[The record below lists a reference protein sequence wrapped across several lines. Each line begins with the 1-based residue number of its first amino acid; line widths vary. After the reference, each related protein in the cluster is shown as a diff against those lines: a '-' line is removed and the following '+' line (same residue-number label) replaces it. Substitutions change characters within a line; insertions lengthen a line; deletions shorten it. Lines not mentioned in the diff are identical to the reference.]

1 MQSRLIN
8 GQNYLNTS
16 HIKDMG
22 SRYPWSTPD
31 VQTVA
36 NVTKRFYNLQTWGE
50 GHCEVKWPSARWK
63 PLHELDISVFLC
75 FFPYKFVI
83 NPRPGGGLCQ
93 LRHGVCVGGR
103 VHVTSNQPP
112 PSNSKAKRAR
122 KTQKKKSLESSRQF
136 FRKYFSHFFATTKN
150 GDSWAQTS
158 QIFLKFRRNLT
169 LLQKT
174 FIISETIND
183 RENLKKALESQ
194 WNSLLLKW
202 RQIWPEVNGLAS
214 GGHQNS
220 KQVFCRKL
228 VLPITFLFSK
238 IGEWSKRH
246 RVCLVKPNLFIYDMT
261 SKGQRKDFTW
271 GQGHEVTQVGHVA
284 YHKICLD

>member
-1 MQSRLIN
+1 M
-8 GQNYLNTS
+8 
-16 HIKDMG
+16 K
-22 SRYPWSTPD
+22 
-31 VQTVA
+31 
-36 NVTKRFYNLQTWGE
+36 YNLPLITSTVSICHNNAFVSFEIQTPQ
-50 GHCEVKWPSARWK
+50 GH
-63 PLHELDISVFLC
+63 HI
-75 FFPYKFVI
+75 Y
-83 NPRPGGGLCQ
+83 N
-93 LRHGVCVGGR
+93 
-103 VHVTSNQPP
+103 VHITYV
-112 PSNSKAKRAR
+112 A
-122 KTQKKKSLESSRQF
+122 
-136 FRKYFSHFFATTKN
+136 SHT
-150 GDSWAQTS
+150 QTS

-169 LLQKT
+169 SLQKT

-202 RQIWPEVNGLAS
+202 RQIWPEVNGLTS

-246 RVCLVKPNLFIYDMT
+246 RVCLVKPNLLIYDMT

-271 GQGHEVTQVGHVA
+271 GQGHEVTQISGDITYTYLRGQV
-284 YHKICLD
+284 K